1 MAKTQGPTYNPSKIK
16 RIRKFGFLKRNST
29 SDGQNVLKRRRAK
42 GRHELTAS
50 NEFGTTPMEKNKK
63 FSRRR

>member
-16 RIRKFGFLKRNST
+16 RVRKYGFLKRNET
-29 SDGQNVLKRRRAK
+29 SDGKNVLKRRRLK
-42 GRHELTAS
+42 KRHALTAS
-50 NEFGTTPMEKNKK
+50 EEFGSKMEKNKK

>member
-16 RIRKFGFLKRNST
+16 RIRKFGFLKRMSKWT
-29 SDGQNVLKRRRAK
+29 GRNVIKRRRLK
-42 GRHELTAS
+42 KRSKLSAS
-50 NEFGTTPMEKNKK
+50 VEFGSKMEKNKK